1 MIGTTLSHFRITA
14 KLGEGGMGEVYE
26 AEDLKLKR
34 RVALKVVPQAMA
46 ADPDRLLRF
55 QREAEA
61 IAALNHPNIVTIYSV
76 EAAEKAEDGTAVHF
90 LTMELVDGESLEK
103 VLPRGGWNMS
113 KVLDIA
119 IPLADA
125 LGVAHEKGI
134 IHRDLK
140 PANVMLTGENRVKV
154 LDFGLAKLASEKP
167 AGSEN
172 TPAKE
177 MGTHLATLTEEGLV
191 MGTAPYMSPEQAR
204 GQAVDSRSDIFSL
217 GCMLYEAATGVRPFQ
232 GDSAI
237 DTLHQVMYSE
247 PEPLAERAPNA
258 PLQLQWILRKALAK
272 APEDRYQSTRD
283 LAVDLK
289 ILKRDLESDPQLATL
304 SSGVIRPP
312 RQDSN
317 WRSKSMVAAF
327 VVMAMLAVGAASWF
341 WGRSSAKPAADLPAM
356 ASAISVQPITSS
368 GDVIAAAISPDGRL
382 VTYVRSSQGEQSLH
396 LRQMGSAQSLELIPA
411 RTAAYWGVS
420 FTKDATAV
428 VYGEKTAEDLE
439 GALFEISTL
448 GGTPKR
454 LVVGID
460 SAPTFSPDG
469 QQMAWVRARF
479 PTQNESA
486 LMIAT
491 ADGGSSQVLATRQE
505 PELFAPIF
513 HVRPSWSPDGRLI
526 ATAVQ
531 KYFPERHG
539 RILAFDAESGE
550 VEWEADHDWSWVAA
564 VDWLPEGDGL
574 MAIAERQGSSE
585 AQVWLVPY
593 PEGAAR
599 QVTRDLFEYRV
610 ASVTADGSSLLTIP
624 ADADS
629 AIWML
634 PKDSTARPRKLS
646 QSRLDGYFGFAFTPD
661 GRIVYQTMEAGQ
673 LDLAIMSSDGS
684 GRQPLT
690 NDQES
695 DYYPRV
701 TQDGW
706 VVYSHETSSGSELRR
721 IRLDGSDMQVIAAS
735 SPRSKPSLS
744 PDGDWLVYEVVRN
757 GVYTLWRSPIEGG
770 TVEQLT
776 DYESFK
782 PAVSPDGSRL
792 AFYTKDEET
801 GQFKIGVTPIEG
813 GTPEILLNAEPPYS
827 GSIIEWAEDGQAL
840 LINTV
845 QSDRANLWRLPL
857 DGGELQPLTQFD
869 EERLFWFEAAPEG
882 ETLVIARGSLYR
894 DAVLIENF
902 R

>member
-1 MIGTTLSHFRITA
+1 MIGQTLSHFRITA

-46 ADPDRLLRF
+46 ADPDRLQRF

-76 EAAEKAEDGTAVHF
+76 EAAEQAEDGTAIHF

-103 VLPRGGWNMS
+103 VLPRGGWSMS

-140 PANVMLTGENRVKV
+140 PANVMLTRENRVKV
-154 LDFGLAKLASEKP
+154 LDFGLAKLASEGP

-217 GCMLYEAATGVRPFQ
+217 GCMLYEAATGVRPFH
-232 GDSAI
+232 GNSAI

-247 PEPLAERAPNA
+247 PEPLAERVPDA

-304 SSGVIRPP
+304 SSGAIRPP
-312 RQDSN
+312 QPGSK
-317 WRSKSMVAAF
+317 WQSKSRVAAF
-327 VVMAMLAVGAASWF
+327 VVMAMFAVGAASWF
-341 WGRSSAKPAADLPAM
+341 WGRSSAKPATDLPAM

-411 RTAAYWGVS
+411 RGAAYWGVS

-428 VYGEKTAEDLE
+428 VYGEKSAEDPK

-448 GGTPKR
+448 GGTPRR
-454 LVVGID
+454 LVVGIE

-564 VDWLPEGDGL
+564 VAWLPEGDGL

-629 AIWML
+629 SIWML
-634 PKDSTARPRKLS
+634 PNDSTARPRKLS

-735 SPRSKPSLS
+735 APRSKPSLS

-770 TVEQLT
+770 TAEQLT

-792 AFYTKDEET
+792 AFYTKDEES
-801 GQFKIGVTPIEG
+801 GQFKIGITPIEG
-813 GTPEILLNAEPPYS
+813 GTPEILLQAEPPYS

-857 DGGELQPLTQFD
+857 DGGELRPLTQFNED
-869 EERLFWFEAAPEG
+869 RLFWFEAAPGG
-882 ETLVIARGSLYR
+882 ETLVIARGSLHR